1 MGLRVNVQRLE
12 DLENI
17 IHPASFV
24 YRPKTYPGRAV
35 FFQSSDW
42 PAGPYWDFYAS
53 WNGVLAGGMQ
63 VHRIHD
69 GHERIFYERNV
80 DVVAGKLQHSLTV
93 ALRNSSA
100 AVEHV
105 S

>member
-1 MGLRVNVQRLE
+1 
-12 DLENI
+12 
-17 IHPASFV
+17 
-24 YRPKTYPGRAV
+24 
-35 FFQSSDW
+35 
-42 PAGPYWDFYAS
+42 
-53 WNGVLAGGMQ
+53 MQ

-69 GHERIFYERNV
+69 GHERMFYERNV